1 MKILIYVII
10 LLDKKSRKNILVYD
24 VLDKILIDARLF
36 RIMSDKVD
44 RFVRDYDET
53 KNLELSGLEKFN
65 AMCEK
70 ISIL

>member
-44 RFVRDYDET
+44 RFARDYDGT

>member
-24 VLDKILIDARLF
+24 VLDKILIGARLF

-44 RFVRDYDET
+44 RFVRDYDGT